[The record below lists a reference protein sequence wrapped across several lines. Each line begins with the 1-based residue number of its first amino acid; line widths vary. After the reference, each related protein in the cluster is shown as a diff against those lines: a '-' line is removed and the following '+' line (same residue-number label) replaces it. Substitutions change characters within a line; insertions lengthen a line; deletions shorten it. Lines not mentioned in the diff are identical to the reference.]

1 MSINLADII
10 RDIINA
16 ISGRGKSPVSPPAS
30 PLPPAPVV
38 IEPMD
43 GQPPEI
49 TPAPPLPPPPVANIP
64 TGSGFIKENIN
75 LIGAVREANIL
86 KEFQLQHIPSFMNQL
101 STVSVTIGPNT
112 ILYMVTP
119 DFLCVGNNS
128 DYVRVPMNPHTAQS
142 IADMYGFSLITRKMS
157 NDIWKQAVNKL
168 PPRPWGPPYDQDMER
183 THRIG
188 THSQTIQNQL
198 ISSGMNP
205 FALTSGH
212 KKDVVLTNRLAPNN
226 PNRRVAIYGWH
237 QPNGQPI
244 QGLNPSS
251 HGDLYADYSHGI
263 RLVNNNVLVNNQP
276 MKIQEVFS
284 HPVYSALVS
293 DEGPLRFLRY

>member
-1 MSINLADII
+1 MSLNIFDII
-10 RDIINA
+10 GSIINA
-16 ISGRGKSPVSPPAS
+16 ITGIKSPPIPQ
-30 PLPPAPVV
+30 PPAPVV
-38 IEPMD
+38 GTPTPLPD
-43 GQPPEI
+43 PVVTQPDPE
-49 TPAPPLPPPPVANIP
+49 PAPVIDLA
-64 TGSGFIKENIN
+64 TGSNFIKENLN
-75 LIGAVREANIL
+75 LGGAVREANIL
-86 KEFQLQHIPSFMNQL
+86 AEFKLGHVPSFMNQWAYI
-101 STVSVTIGPNT
+101 TVTVGTNT
-112 ILYMVTP
+112 IVYGVLP
-119 DFLCVGNNS
+119 DFLCIGTDT
-128 DYVRVPMNPHTAQS
+128 DYVRCPMNPHTAQA

-157 NDIWKQAVNKL
+157 NDIWKRAVNRL
-168 PPRPWGPPYDQDMER
+168 PPKPWGPPYDQDMEK

-198 ISSGMNP
+198 ISGGMNP

-212 KKDVVLTNRLAPNN
+212 KKDVVITNALAPNN

-244 QGLNPSS
+244 QGLNSSS

-276 MKIQEVFS
+276 MKIQDVFV